1 MIGWIV
7 LFLIA
12 GIVYLL
18 YQKWEETT
26 TDTQQSPNNLQTEH
40 SSPASRAIST
50 YNKSKT
56 ETGCMIYFAN
66 DRHRLG
72 DKEYR
77 FNYKKVNGSWR
88 AYILRMPS
96 LRGRDSSGLIT
107 HRLYDSDRNAY
118 VCWDRSVTSLKDMQT
133 ISRIWADSIQEY
145 IATGKRFG

>member
-1 MIGWIV
+1 MMGWIV

-12 GIVYLL
+12 GIVYLW
-18 YQKWEETT
+18 YEKWGKTT
-26 TDTQQSPNNLQTEH
+26 TNTQNRPNSSQTEY
-40 SSPASRAIST
+40 SNPANRVIST
-50 YNKSKT
+50 YNNSIT

-88 AYILRMPS
+88 AYILRMPP
-96 LRGRDSSGLIT
+96 LRGRDPSGLIT
-107 HRLYDSDRNAY
+107 HRLYDADRNAY
-118 VCWDRSVTSLKDMQT
+118 VCWDRSVSSLKDMQT